1 MAEFMPAKYAI
12 DDGEHLVFANPFIAE
27 QCVNIADDDYR
38 ENIFFE
44 ITPDLKEFCYDDEE
58 L

>member
-1 MAEFMPAKYAI
+1 VAEFMPAKYAI
-12 DDGEHLVFANPFIAE
+12 DNGEHLVFANPFIAE

-44 ITPDLKEFCYDDEE
+44 ITPDLKEFW
-58 L
+58 LRR

>member
-1 MAEFMPAKYAI
+1 MMVSIWFLLI
-12 DDGEHLVFANPFIAE
+12 LLLLE

-44 ITPDLKEFCYDDEE
+44 IAPDLKEFCYDDEE

>member
-44 ITPDLKEFCYDDEE
+44 ITPDLKEFW
-58 L
+58 LRR